1 MVNFHMAVPY
11 SSSSFFLSSA
21 APNPPCHQKRPPIHT
36 SASVTEPVIR
46 IRAFTL
52 LPELAFPAP
61 EFGIPTLAMSWKVFW
76 RYRWSGGFHQK
87 KSEIRFGKKGV
98 GGNQLR
104 SPLKMWEATSLV
116 GSQPW
121 LWQKI
126 EKHIVNVIKVC
137 LVPLVV
143 KFATGCSWK
152 YPPPNCCRVCHQGTE
167 YFHCYLRPLHNLH
180 HNILR
185 KELRGVSS
193 NQKIT
198 FKNFKWQ
205 LKKSGD
211 KIHQQ
216 KGYFG
221 GGPYV

>member
-11 SSSSFFLSSA
+11 SSSLFFVKCSPQPTIPPKTSSHPHLSIRDWASDQNSCLYFA
-21 APNPPCHQKRPPIHT
+21 A
-36 SASVTEPVIR
+36 
-46 IRAFTL
+46 RACISSTWVWDLYF
-52 LPELAFPAP
+52 
-61 EFGIPTLAMSWKVFW
+61 AMSWKVFW

-143 KFATGCSWK
+143 KFAPGCSWK